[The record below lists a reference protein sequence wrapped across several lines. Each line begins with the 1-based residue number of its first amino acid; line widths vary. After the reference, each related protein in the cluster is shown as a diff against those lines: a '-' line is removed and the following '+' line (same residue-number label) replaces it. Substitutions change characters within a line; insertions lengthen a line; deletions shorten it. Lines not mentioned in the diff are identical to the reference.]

1 MAILTIARL
10 TLREAS
16 RRRLVLAVFILTA
29 LLAILTGWAFHRL
42 LLLRCSS
49 RGSVQ
54 VACSASELRLIA
66 ATLLILLAF
75 MFSFVL
81 AVGAAFIGAPTIAT
95 DIESGVVLAILPR
108 PIRRSDVVL
117 GKWLGLGTLIATY
130 AVLAC
135 GMEFVIAKIAL
146 GYVPP
151 HPVIAI
157 VFLVAEALAVLTLT
171 LAAST
176 RVPAMTSGI
185 VIIVLFGLTWMS
197 GIAGAVGAAFHTR
210 AIENVGTIGSLIFPT
225 DGLWR
230 AAIYNLEPAAVV
242 AAGSAASRET
252 SGNPFFVTSG
262 PSTAYLLWALGWGL
276 VVLSIAAWSFSRR
289 DL

>member
-29 LLAILTGWAFHRL
+29 ILGVLTGWAFHRL
-42 LLLRCSS
+42 LQLPCSS
-49 RGSVQ
+49 RGGVQ
-54 VACSASELRLIA
+54 VACSASELRIIA

-81 AVGAAFIGAPTIAT
+81 AVGAAFVGAPTIAT
-95 DIESGVVLAILPR
+95 DIESGVLLAVLPR

-117 GKWLGLGTLIATY
+117 GKWLGLGTLIAAY
-130 AVLAC
+130 GGLAC

-157 VFLVAEALAVLTLT
+157 VFLVAEALTVLTLT

-176 RVPAMTSGI
+176 KIPAMTCGI
-185 VIIVLFGLTWMS
+185 VVVVLFGLTWMS
-197 GIAGAVGAAFHTR
+197 GIAGAVGAAFHTQ
-210 AIENVGTIGSLIFPT
+210 AIENVGTVGSLIFPT

-230 AAIYNLEPAAVV
+230 AAIYNLEPVAVL
-242 AAGSAASRET
+242 AAGSAASREA

-262 PSTAYLLWALGWGL
+262 PSTAYLLWALGWGA
-276 VVLSIAAWSFSRR
+276 VVLSIAVWSFSRR
-289 DL
+289 EL